1 MHVTYQMYTFINIIN
16 LSIQIYPYKTELD
29 LPHVYLNSCLAR
41 LMLFIF
47 VPFRPFRPFSPFF
60 NRLNSQPFNFRLPPK
75 QNSLP
80 PFTVYWPFRRT
91 LCPTINTIA
100 VLLLVLLVVVFF
112 YVLNPW
118 YYVLLC
124 ILMY

>member
-1 MHVTYQMYTFINIIN
+1 MCFIVWCTVLVEVYLYACNDWIGCLIG
-16 LSIQIYPYKTELD
+16 ELD
-29 LPHVYLNSCLAR
+29 LI
-41 LMLFIF
+41 LFIS
-47 VPFRPFRPFSPFF
+47 VPFRPFRPFFLFF
-60 NRLNSQPFNFRLPPK
+60 YHLNGQPFNFRLPPK